1 MRRPVAVLCTAAQTG
16 LVAEGDRTMTQ
27 LNHINLGVS
36 NVAELVRFFQAGFG
50 FRVEETRGIGK
61 FAVLVG
67 EDNFVLILM
76 HDKNVTDD
84 TYPALFHVGFLLNSY
99 EAVKEKHRRIVN
111 AGFEAPEPA
120 ILERGGGK
128 TFGFY
133 AKPYG
138 VMVEV
143 SCPAA

>member
-1 MRRPVAVLCTAAQTG
+1 L
-16 LVAEGDRTMTQ
+16 TQ

-36 NVAELVRFFQAGFG
+36 NVPELVRFFEVAFG
-50 FRVEETRGIGK
+50 FRVAESRGAGK

-67 EDNFVLILM
+67 EDGFVLILM
-76 HDKNVTDD
+76 HDKNVTET
-84 TYPALFHVGFLLNSY
+84 TYPALFHVGFLVDSY
-99 EAVKEKHRRIVN
+99 DTVREKHQRIVE
-111 AGFEAPEPA
+111 AGFDAPVPA

-133 AKPYG
+133 AKPHG

-143 SCPAA
+143 SCPAE